1 MTDLQQPNSHFVFQ
15 EEALYL
21 QALNHHKMNCFH
33 HTQDSAVA
41 QCSDCGKGLCPECA
55 GKYSPILCT
64 PCFQKRKRNEIR
76 RSILSLLLLVA
87 LFVIGFQWD
96 FLASYG
102 YARWASGYTLMAIW
116 SGYILIGKFKRPNRI
131 VIATPISSL
140 LSLSPSEYLQPLLP
154 AYGLCIAS

>member
-1 MTDLQQPNSHFVFQ
+1 
-15 EEALYL
+15 
-21 QALNHHKMNCFH
+21 MNCFH

-131 VIATPISSL
+131 VIATPIFWVLYHSIKFILAVIIGIFTAPFTCVWSV
-140 LSLSPSEYLQPLLP
+140 YRVIQ
-154 AYGLCIAS
+154 AFQ

>member
-1 MTDLQQPNSHFVFQ
+1 
-15 EEALYL
+15 
-21 QALNHHKMNCFH
+21 MNCFH

-102 YARWASGYTLMAIW
+102 HARWASGYTLMAIW
-116 SGYILIGKFKRPNRI
+116 SGYILIGRFKRPNRI
-131 VIATPISSL
+131 VIATPIFWVLYHSIKFTLAVTIGIFTAPFTCVWSV
-140 LSLSPSEYLQPLLP
+140 YRVIKAFQ
-154 AYGLCIAS
+154 